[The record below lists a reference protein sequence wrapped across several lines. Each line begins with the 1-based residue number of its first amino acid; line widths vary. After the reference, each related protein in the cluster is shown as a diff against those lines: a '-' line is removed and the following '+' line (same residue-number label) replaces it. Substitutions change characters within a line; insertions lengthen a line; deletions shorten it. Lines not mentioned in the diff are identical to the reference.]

1 MPSGLLTPRERSL
14 ILRAFPGRICPDAA
28 IRGPRRAGGSGWRTD
43 FQRFSANGVLRCGI
57 GPLLTTYTPT
67 EIMAIATHSIVEGNS
82 PRIGMP
88 IRAVIAGVKARN
100 AAPLVA
106 PSMLTMRP

>member
-1 MPSGLLTPRERSL
+1 MLEVR
-14 ILRAFPGRICPDAA
+14 
-28 IRGPRRAGGSGWRTD
+28 SGWNPD
-43 FQRFSANGVLRCGI
+43 LQRFSANSVLRCGI
-57 GPLLTTYTPT
+57 GPPLAMYTPT
-67 EIMAIATHSIVEGNS
+67 EIRAIATQSIAEGNS

-88 IRAVIAGVKARN
+88 MKAVIAGVKARN